1 MSDVI
6 KNLKSIVRKYKTSL
20 DNNISFRFSDN
31 DLETLRKA
39 IRYLELVNGL
49 AETYKVTKSDKYE

>member
-20 DNNISFRFSDN
+20 DINTPFRFSDK

-39 IRYLELVNGL
+39 IKYLELVNGL
-49 AETYKVTKSDKYE
+49 AETYQVTKSDKYE

>member
-20 DNNISFRFSDN
+20 DMNTAFRFSDN

-39 IRYLELVNGL
+39 IKYLELVNGL
-49 AETYKVTKSDKYE
+49 AETYQVTKSDKYE

>member
-20 DNNISFRFSDN
+20 DMNTAFRFSDK
-31 DLETLRKA
+31 DLDTLRKA
-39 IRYLELVNGL
+39 IKYLELVNGL

>member
-6 KNLKSIVRKYKTSL
+6 KNLKSIVRKYKTAL